1 MRPFIAL
8 FLALA
13 VTQATNAKANDWTE
27 FRGSGGQGHADQ
39 IQPVLKWSES
49 ENVTW
54 KIELPGVGWSSPVV
68 ADGNIYIT
76 TAAPDLANDADD
88 TTASLSLR
96 TIKLEATSGQVI
108 WDKEVFRLDDSSDVE
123 FHKKNSHASPTPVFR
138 DGRIYVH
145 FGTHGTAC
153 LNETGDILWQN
164 SDLAYSPM
172 HGNGGSPALTDNR
185 LIICCDGSDKR
196 FVVGLDSET
205 GKEVWRTEREF
216 SPSRGF
222 SFSTPTIIDV
232 SGESVAVCPA
242 SGGVFAYT
250 VDTGKQVWRVNYDQG
265 YSVVPRPVVGHGLIY
280 VCSGFGDSQLFAI
293 DPNGAGDITEDNVR
307 WKVKKGVPKSPSVLL
322 VDESIYMVDDA
333 GIATCVNALTG
344 DIKWQKRLKGKYSAS
359 PVYAG
364 GHIYFQS
371 ETGKTTVVKP
381 GNSLKIIE
389 TNQVGDGKV
398 RTFASF
404 AFDGDAILLR
414 SETSLYRIEQR

>member
-1 MRPFIAL
+1 MRHMIAL
-8 FLALA
+8 IFTLA
-13 VTQATNAKANDWTE
+13 VLQPQVITANDWTE
-27 FRGSGGQGHADQ
+27 FRGTGGQGHADQ
-39 IQPVLKWSES
+39 IQPVLNWSEV

-54 KIELPGVGWSSPVV
+54 KVDLPGSGWSSPVV
-68 ADGNIYIT
+68 AGGFIYLT
-76 TAAPDLANDADD
+76 LAEREPQTDP
-88 TTASLSLR
+88 SLTQPLLLKA
-96 TIKLEATSGQVI
+96 IKLDAQSGKVI
-108 WDKEVFRLDDSSDVE
+108 WNKEVLRIEDTSDLE
-123 FHKKNSHASPTPVFR
+123 FHKKNSHASPTPIFR

-153 LNETGDILWQN
+153 MDESGDILWKN
-164 SDLAYSPM
+164 TSLTYSPT
-172 HGNGGSPALTDNR
+172 HGNGGSPALTDDR
-185 LIICCDGSDKR
+185 LIICCDGSDQR
-196 FVVGLDSET
+196 FVVGLNSET
-205 GKEVWRTEREF
+205 GKEVWRTVREF

-222 SFSTPTIIDV
+222 SFCTPTLIDMA
-232 SGESVAVCPA
+232 GESVAVCPG

-250 VDTGKQVWRVNYDQG
+250 TDTGKQIWRVNYNEG

-280 VCSGFGDSQLFAI
+280 VCSGFGDGQLLAI
-293 DPNGAGDITEDNVR
+293 DPNGSGDITEDNVR
-307 WKVKKGVPKSPSVLL
+307 WKVKKGVPKSPSILL

-344 DIKWQKRLKGKYSAS
+344 DVKWQKRLKGKYSAS

-371 ETGKTTVVKP
+371 ETGLTTVVKP
-381 GNSLKIIE
+381 GESLQVVE

-414 SETSLYRIEQR
+414 SETSLYRIEER

>member
-1 MRPFIAL
+1 MRHMIAL
-8 FLALA
+8 IFTFA
-13 VTQATNAKANDWTE
+13 VLQPQVITANDWTE
-27 FRGSGGQGHADQ
+27 FRGTGGQGHADQ
-39 IQPVLKWSES
+39 IQPVLNWSEA

-54 KIELPGVGWSSPVV
+54 KVDLPGSGWSSPVV
-68 ADGNIYIT
+68 AGGFIYLT
-76 TAAPDLANDADD
+76 LAEREPQTDP
-88 TTASLSLR
+88 SLTQPLLLKA
-96 TIKLEATSGQVI
+96 IKLDAQSGKVI
-108 WDKEVFRLDDSSDVE
+108 WNKEVLRIEDTSDLE
-123 FHKKNSHASPTPVFR
+123 FHKKNSHASPTPIFR

-153 LNETGDILWQN
+153 MDESGDILWKN
-164 SDLAYSPM
+164 TSLTYSPT
-172 HGNGGSPALTDNR
+172 HGNGGSPALTDDR
-185 LIICCDGSDKR
+185 LIICCDGSDQR
-196 FVVGLDSET
+196 FVVGLNSET
-205 GKEVWRTEREF
+205 GKEVWRTVREF

-222 SFSTPTIIDV
+222 SFCTPTLIDMA
-232 SGESVAVCPA
+232 GESVAVCPG

-250 VDTGKQVWRVNYDQG
+250 TDTGKQIWRVNYNEG

-280 VCSGFGDSQLFAI
+280 VCSGFGDGQLLAI
-293 DPNGAGDITEDNVR
+293 DPNGSGDITEDNVR

-344 DIKWQKRLKGKYSAS
+344 DVKWQKRLKGKYSAS

-371 ETGKTTVVKP
+371 ETGLTTVVKP
-381 GNSLKIIE
+381 GDSLQVVE

-414 SETSLYRIEQR
+414 SETSLYRIEER